1 MINLICVQKEVNLI
15 VILNHLTM
23 ETIVLNSKATVLNSF
38 LAEIRDKQIQTDPMR
53 FRQNLIRLGEIFA
66 YEISRRL
73 HYAEKSIL
81 TPLGVAIEKLPQDQL
96 VLAAV
101 LRAGLPFHEGF
112 LSIFDR
118 AENCF
123 ISAYRKYSAG
133 GDFDIH
139 IEYVSSPEIDGKT
152 VILCDPML
160 ASGNSMVLSY
170 QALLKIGTPKHVH
183 IASIIA
189 SQDGVDYI
197 EKNIHST
204 HVTLWCGAV
213 DEELNAKSYIVPGL
227 GDVGDLAYGKKRE

>member
-1 MINLICVQKEVNLI
+1 
-15 VILNHLTM
+15 M
-23 ETIVLNSKATVLNSF
+23 ETIVLNSKATLLNSF

-53 FRQNLIRLGEIFA
+53 FRQNLTRMGEIFA

-73 HYAEKSIL
+73 HYAEKSIY
-81 TPLGVAIEKLPQDQL
+81 TPLGIAIEKLPQDKI

-112 LSIFDR
+112 LNMFDL
-118 AENCF
+118 AESCF
-123 ISAYRKYSAG
+123 ISAYRKYTSD

-139 IEYVSSPEIDGKT
+139 IEYVSSPDIDNKI

-160 ASGNSMVLSY
+160 ASGNSMLLSY
-170 QALLKIGTPKHVH
+170 QALQKLGKPKHVH
-183 IASIIA
+183 LATIIA
-189 SQDGVDYI
+189 SQDGVEFI
-197 EKNIHST
+197 ENNIHST